1 MSIIICDLEGN
12 GLLDTITKV
21 HCICMQELG
30 GDKFYV
36 CTGDNQEI
44 RSSFLRAVK
53 EDYTYVFHNCC
64 GYDLP
69 VLESVLGIS
78 YSIAPDSI
86 NQTSVQIIDTLAL
99 SRELWP
105 DRPGGHSL
113 KAWQH
118 RVTGRK
124 PEVEDWEDQPLEL
137 YVERCKSDVELTG
150 NVFIQ
155 LMKEAG
161 ISI

>member
-1 MSIIICDLEGN
+1 MSKIIICDLEGN

-30 GDKFYV
+30 TDKMYTI
-36 CTGDNQEI
+36 TGEFREKYLKGIKQG
-44 RSSFLRAVK
+44 
-53 EDYTYVFHNCC
+53 YTYVWHNCL
-64 GYDLP
+64 GYDFV
-69 VLESVLGIS
+69 VLDSLYGIR

-124 PEVEDWEDQPLEL
+124 PEVEDWQDQPLEV

-150 NVFIQ
+150 NVFIE
-155 LMKEAG
+155 LMKEAE
-161 ISI
+161 IEV